1 VSTLPDMTDLA
12 SLHQLGLAQCRT
24 EGCTGV
30 PIFSAMGPTYGKSAR
45 LNLISGTYA
54 AFLHEPQIDV
64 DSAVCLNCALDA
76 VYALAGQSRA
86 AELNRV
92 AAQALRAAADVAEKV
107 SVVFDQDSD
116 DGWRNWM
123 RERAA
128 ALAESKPCKVC
139 GKPAVWIEC
148 PTGSWWAHVDHPSDE
163 HDAEVEETR

>member
-1 VSTLPDMTDLA
+1 MSTLPDMTNLA
-12 SLHQLGLAQCRT
+12 SLHQLGLVQCRT
-24 EGCTGV
+24 ENCKGV

-45 LNLISGTYA
+45 LNLISGQYA

-76 VYALAGQSRA
+76 VYALTGQSRA

-92 AAQALRAAADVAEKV
+92 AAQALGEAAEIW
-107 SVVFDQDSD
+107 STMIYWGDSSAAK
-116 DGWRNWM
+116 WM

-128 ALAESKPCKVC
+128 ALTESKPCKVC

-148 PTGSWWAHVDHPSDE
+148 PTGSWWAHVDHPADE
-163 HDAEVEETR
+163 HDAEVEESE